1 MSIEAIVTSLATTA
15 LAGSVA
21 IVAVLALRT
30 PMRRVFG
37 AGIAYALW
45 IAVPLALLATLVPG
59 GWRPP
64 LPATFAVAMPSVQ
77 VGAPH
82 VVADASAAAASLA
95 MGAGAA
101 WLLALWALGMMT
113 MAALLWRQ
121 QYRYRRSLG
130 RLQPSEPGVSI
141 AQHALHGPLVLGAWR
156 PQVVLPVDFAQR
168 YPPQQ
173 AQLVLAHERMHIAR
187 GDTRCNLLLAALRCV
202 YWFNPLLHWAAT
214 RFRVDQELACDAAVL
229 ARHPSSRRSYAEAM
243 LQTQL
248 DAVALP
254 VGCHWQASAL
264 LRQRIVLLQRPVVR
278 GWRRGVGIAVVAMAA
293 LGGSVAALVFPA
305 SVPANAMA
313 RDVVPSGVVKDTL
326 DQPAPR
332 GASRPGTATAGASA
346 RIPTSRFMP
355 PPHYPNAA
363 IRAGISGKLVLLLK
377 VDAVGKVRA
386 VRVLDH
392 GSGSPA
398 LDAAAVAAAWQWR
411 FNPAMAHGRAVA
423 AMLKVPVAFEVGM
436 DPVSPPAGVADA
448 GRYRWYRLG
457 EEAGKG
463 VADLC
468 DKLTPDT
475 RGRTALPLCGM
486 TTAVR

>member
-1 MSIEAIVTSLATTA
+1 MSIEAIVTSIATTA
-15 LAGSVA
+15 LAGSGA
-21 IVAVLALRT
+21 IVAVLALRA

-37 AGIAYALW
+37 AGIAYVLW
-45 IAVPLALLATLVPG
+45 IVVPLAILATLLPG
-59 GWRPP
+59 GWHPP
-64 LPATFAVAMPSVQ
+64 LPAAFTVAMPSVR

-82 VVADASAAAASLA
+82 AVADASAAAASLA
-95 MGAGAA
+95 TGASAV
-101 WLLALWALGMMT
+101 WLVAFWTLGMMT

-121 QYRYRRSLG
+121 QRRYRRSLG
-130 RLQPSEPGVSI
+130 RLQSSEPGVSI

-156 PQVVLPVDFAQR
+156 PQVVLPANFAER

-214 RFRVDQELACDAAVL
+214 CFCVDQELACDAAVL
-229 ARHPSSRRSYAEAM
+229 ARHPCSRRSYAEAM

-254 VGCHWQASAL
+254 VGCHWQAGAL
-264 LRQRIVLLQRPVVR
+264 LRQRIVLLQRPAVR
-278 GWRRGVGIAVVAMAA
+278 GWRRGVGIAVVALAV
-293 LGGSVAALVFPA
+293 LGGSVTALVLA
-305 SVPANAMA
+305 SSVPAIAMA
-313 RDVVPSGVVKDTL
+313 RDVALVGVVKDRL

-332 GASRPGTATAGASA
+332 ETQRPAADAVTWFPSA
-346 RIPTSRFMP
+346 RFMP
-355 PPHYPNAA
+355 PPHYPEAA
-363 IRAGISGKLVLLLK
+363 VRAGISGKVVLLLK
-377 VDAVGKVRA
+377 VDAIGKVRA

-398 LDAAAVAAAWQWR
+398 LDAAAAAAAWQWR

-423 AMLKVPVAFEVGM
+423 AMLKVPVTFEVDM

-448 GRYRWYRLG
+448 GDYRWYRLG
-457 EEAGKG
+457 EDAGKE

-468 DKLTPDT
+468 DKLIPDT
-475 RGRTALPLCGM
+475 RGRAALPLCGI